1 MTSWDQARRVLNPGD
16 LLDKVRELTVQQVLD
31 RTLEK
36 AKDKGLSQIPPE
48 PDYLKTLLEQI
59 EAFADAEIFQEAAE
73 EIRAGKNRSMNS
85 LYAQQL
91 RLYFEQHR

>member
-1 MTSWDQARRVLNPGD
+1 MTSWDQARRVLNPGE

-31 RTLEK
+31 KTLEK
-36 AKDKGLSQIPPE
+36 AQDFGLTQIPPE
-48 PDYLKTLLEQI
+48 PNYLKTLSEQI
-59 EAFADAEIFQEAAE
+59 ESFADAEIFTEAVE

-91 RLYFEQHR
+91 RFYFEQHR